1 MATVTVLTVH
11 GRRQMVK
18 VEPNMTILEILETVC
33 RKYNFP
39 QDEYDLLHHN
49 KVLDLSTMY
58 RFAGIPNNALLEMA
72 KAKRARVEDD
82 VVVQLQLED
91 GTRTANGTFKPSQSL
106 LDVLVALCPARAAAE
121 SHPVLVYMRREVY
134 WGQLPATTLKSL
146 GLTRG
151 RAALRLLQRRAEEPK
166 QQANVSA
173 PLPPVVPARND
184 AKPPTTTVTTSAVP
198 SATGSSEPPNVAK
211 PTIDP
216 AEGKPTA
223 VVPQAEPI
231 EAEGKTE
238 PAEKKVAVERPDEP
252 KAGEQAVEEAVPERP
267 RPEARIVVLGDRDAV
282 LFHASTAE
290 RDQTEVADSFF
301 DLTVPEMMQ
310 LYKQLQE
317 RVKSLEDAPLL
328 TGELREL
335 ERNQQLLSSMGRYR
349 QAVIRVQFPDR
360 HILQGVFQVYET
372 VGHVVEFVRGYLA
385 DPNQSF
391 CLYTTPPKVV
401 LQPAASL
408 LDAGCFPQVLLH
420 FSTADQTATGDSMA
434 AAPTSFA
441 LRCELLGQLSNATGA
456 AVVAARAKRNAT
468 TVETTTTT
476 TTTTTT
482 SMEASS
488 SGTTAIESSSHETV
502 PAGPSNRIPNR
513 NFRQSASASSQ
524 ATSEREAKILKFL
537 KK

>member
-11 GRRQMVK
+11 GRRQTVK

-39 QDEYDLLHHN
+39 HDEYDLMHHN

-58 RFAGIPNNALLEMA
+58 RFSGIPNNALLEMA
-72 KAKRARVEDD
+72 KAKRVRVEDD

-106 LDVLVALCPARAAAE
+106 LDVLVALYPARASAD

-134 WGQLPATTLKSL
+134 WGQLPSTTLKSL

-173 PLPPVVPARND
+173 PLPQARREET
-184 AKPPTTTVTTSAVP
+184 KPPPTVTSAVP
-198 SATGSSEPPNVAK
+198 SADGSNASEVETP
-211 PTIDP
+211 I
-216 AEGKPTA
+216 A
-223 VVPQAEPI
+223 VVEPVAVSSTPTEPLKAEPI
-231 EAEGKTE
+231 VEAKNE
-238 PAEKKVAVERPDEP
+238 AVEQETLHDGKRMEVEKVPD
-252 KAGEQAVEEAVPERP
+252 KP
-267 RPEARIVVLGDRDAV
+267 RPEVRIVVLGDRDAV

-290 RDQTEVADSFF
+290 REQTDVADSFF
-301 DLTVPEMMQ
+301 ELTVPEMMQ
-310 LYKQLQE
+310 LYKELQD

-360 HILQGVFQVYET
+360 HILQGVFQVYDT

-385 DPNQSF
+385 DSKQSF
-391 CLYTTPPKVV
+391 YLYTTPPKVV
-401 LQPAASL
+401 LQPTVSL

-420 FSTADQTATGDSMA
+420 FSTEQTSTPDNMVATPA
-434 AAPTSFA
+434 SFC
-441 LRCELLGQLSNATGA
+441 LRPELLSKLSNANGA

-468 TVETTTTT
+468 ALDTGSGEG
-476 TTTTTT
+476 
-482 SMEASS
+482 SS
-488 SGTTAIESSSHETV
+488 STITSSAPVTESSSQDTV
-502 PAGPSNRIPNR
+502 TAGPSNRIPNR
-513 NFRQSASASSQ
+513 NFRQSSSTPSQ

>member
-11 GRRQMVK
+11 GRRQTVK

-106 LDVLVALCPARAAAE
+106 LDVLVALCPARATAE

-134 WGQLPATTLKSL
+134 WAQLPATTLKSL

-211 PTIDP
+211 PTIEP
-216 AEGKPTA
+216 AEGKP
-223 VVPQAEPI
+223 QAEPN

-238 PAEKKVAVERPDEP
+238 PAEKKVAVERPDAP

-434 AAPTSFA
+434 AAPTGFA

-468 TVETTTTT
+468 TVDTTTATTTTN
-476 TTTTTT
+476 T

-488 SGTTAIESSSHETV
+488 SGTTAIESTPHETV